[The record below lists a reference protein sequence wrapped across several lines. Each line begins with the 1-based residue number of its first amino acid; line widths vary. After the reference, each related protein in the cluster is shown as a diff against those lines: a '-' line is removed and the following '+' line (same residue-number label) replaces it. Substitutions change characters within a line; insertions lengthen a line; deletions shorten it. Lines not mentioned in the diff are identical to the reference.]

1 MVGAPAGEI
10 GNSITTTPKSWPKSV
25 EYTKSI
31 SRPHQGVEDKFK
43 RADIDKACSKSR
55 VGSMRAFNKA
65 HSSSIYDSSSGFIA
79 EKDTKKKSRKGRR
92 TGQQPPGQQPPY
104 SPSNRKSFL
113 DEQSVLSHLTFDNS
127 MNLADGLD
135 DDATAGSPNGGK
147 TINYPP
153 LHGRG
158 APPA

>member
-1 MVGAPAGEI
+1 MIVVAALLLRRI
-10 GNSITTTPKSWPKSV
+10 RKR
-25 EYTKSI
+25 
-31 SRPHQGVEDKFK
+31 SRA
-43 RADIDKACSKSR
+43 R
-55 VGSMRAFNKA
+55 
-65 HSSSIYDSSSGFIA
+65 
-79 EKDTKKKSRKGRR
+79 GRR

-158 APPA
+158 APLPSGTGAGKNVNLHEKEKEGELR